1 MFKPIPVVYN
11 LVLPI
16 LWYHAE
22 IVELKKVKVVH
33 YCAVGSKPWKYT
45 GKEVNMDRED
55 VKMLFAKWWDIYN
68 DKLLDFN
75 AEDSIP
81 VRQKNILRPSIM
93 ALIPAFP
100 AQESIDCQII
110 E

>member
-1 MFKPIPVVYN
+1 
-11 LVLPI
+11 
-16 LWYHAE
+16 
-22 IVELKKVKVVH
+22 
-33 YCAVGSKPWKYT
+33 
-45 GKEVNMDRED
+45 MDRED

-81 VRQKNILRPSIM
+81 VRQKNILRPLIM

-100 AQESIDCQII
+100 TQESIDCQII